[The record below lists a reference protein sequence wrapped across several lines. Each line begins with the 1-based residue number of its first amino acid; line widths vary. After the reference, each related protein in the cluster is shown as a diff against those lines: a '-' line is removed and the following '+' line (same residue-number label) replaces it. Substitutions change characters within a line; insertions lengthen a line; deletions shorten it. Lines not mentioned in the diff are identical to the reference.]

1 MSQSTDT
8 GHIRAHNAHNWR
20 PGALLIDKNAIFGGK
35 SLGLDSP
42 ITITIH
48 AHFYKG
54 NVRPSWTGFSI
65 EVPYGPN
72 VEDDGF
78 GMCHGVVNADGSDRT
93 LPIQTF
99 KITVRLPNNINAY
112 VEELRPSLV
121 NALFQTDKKMCR
133 LDIRLAPGDRSV
145 VLGYG
150 MPFSHPGEQ
159 FEAFIN
165 NNAPDSVGVTLIEVL
180 QRREFSFIV
189 ASPSNALRSWWTQPL
204 PPPLR
209 YPYGQEHSWSYE
221 RYCDLISENK
231 GPQFPTAWSFDNDND
246 HLTALTQSEIQD
258 VMWVHQEAMKI
269 GEIFFRAYFIAPAG
283 VHPQNCREFYAI
295 VTLGEPFLERYRQPW
310 SRLVNS
316 GSLQLLLFDHNSDMG
331 PAEWNARVAEGFS
344 MAGHPVSNEDLVLQ
358 VQRPRPTDIDRR
370 PDFEVTAFDSRW
382 RADNAKEL
390 DEDSWTRVLLQFDED
405 MLRDHERKV
414 KAVNWFSSQSKPFNA
429 VDGEVATP
437 PISEDLRFKMA
448 LHRALVHGNGFWKV
462 LGPNQDGEEMD
473 QLSGAMARARLTR
486 PAGLMPRRSLP
497 VVNLIDLPD
506 EHIDALMEEVLRDD
520 NMRLYNYL
528 AERCLGLVLVAAP
541 PGFGKTTLLA
551 VITLAMAATLGKIF
565 AAAPTNVAI
574 DNFAERLDRI
584 SQNVVKRLNQGK
596 RPKDK
601 TRARRTFVMRAY
613 KPMDEYRAFI
623 NLLRDAKLG
632 DKAAP
637 DSWTSDSSWR
647 LHLSP
652 SFWLLMALKSKAVR
666 ELHPDDPKSIHD
678 MQLMLKSA
686 EWDRLRALANED
698 ISWQEY
704 QSGPVVHRDDINGLF
719 YTLLQS
725 VDILCTTPSLSCR
738 DEFKTWKENA
748 NGIAVDEAGNMSRP
762 DLYCVWG
769 NTLRPCAMGGDDRQ
783 FAPANMTREDE
794 VDSDGNHLN
803 RFGGDARISALEF
816 FRASGWPVFRLR
828 TQLRMANGLFD
839 TCHREVYSDL
849 PFSYGPGSVLSN
861 HVVGRALERY
871 LTAMHNLRPSPPG
884 SLREVFFHCHGT
896 TCIVDEVT
904 RSKRNPD
911 QVENALDFL
920 CGLVT
925 QCPDIGASNIAIIS
939 PYKANVKYVE
949 SRRREPRY
957 ADLDGMQPAAT
968 VDSFQ
973 GREADIVVV
982 IMGTTEKVG
991 PGFTTDKRRL
1001 NVMLSRQRSGL
1012 VIFGDINVL
1021 GSLEDS
1027 GKSKSKS
1034 VLRVAENG
1042 REVYVRKTMLYSVLQ
1057 KMQRQDRVVPLPPRA
1072 GW

>member
-1 MSQSTDT
+1 
-8 GHIRAHNAHNWR
+8 
-20 PGALLIDKNAIFGGK
+20 
-35 SLGLDSP
+35 
-42 ITITIH
+42 
-48 AHFYKG
+48 
-54 NVRPSWTGFSI
+54 
-65 EVPYGPN
+65 
-72 VEDDGF
+72 
-78 GMCHGVVNADGSDRT
+78 
-93 LPIQTF
+93 
-99 KITVRLPNNINAY
+99 
-112 VEELRPSLV
+112 
-121 NALFQTDKKMCR
+121 MCR

-528 AERCLGLVLVAAP
+528 AERCLGLVLVAA
-541 PGFGKTTLLA
+541 
-551 VITLAMAATLGKIF
+551 V
-565 AAAPTNVAI
+565 
-574 DNFAERLDRI
+574 
-584 SQNVVKRLNQGK
+584 
-596 RPKDK
+596 
-601 TRARRTFVMRAY
+601 
-613 KPMDEYRAFI
+613 
-623 NLLRDAKLG
+623 
-632 DKAAP
+632 
-637 DSWTSDSSWR
+637 
-647 LHLSP
+647 
-652 SFWLLMALKSKAVR
+652 
-666 ELHPDDPKSIHD
+666 
-678 MQLMLKSA
+678 
-686 EWDRLRALANED
+686 
-698 ISWQEY
+698 
-704 QSGPVVHRDDINGLF
+704 
-719 YTLLQS
+719 
-725 VDILCTTPSLSCR
+725 
-738 DEFKTWKENA
+738 
-748 NGIAVDEAGNMSRP
+748 
-762 DLYCVWG
+762 
-769 NTLRPCAMGGDDRQ
+769 
-783 FAPANMTREDE
+783 
-794 VDSDGNHLN
+794 
-803 RFGGDARISALEF
+803 
-816 FRASGWPVFRLR
+816 
-828 TQLRMANGLFD
+828 
-839 TCHREVYSDL
+839 SDL
-849 PFSYGPGSVLSN
+849 PFLFLDSTYVLYLCYLISFTDCKTYLATWFRQDDSSGSNYARHGSNSGQDIRRSTDQRCDRQLCRAIGP
-861 HVVGRALERY
+861 HFAERRQ
-871 LTAMHNLRPSPPG
+871 TSEPG
-884 SLREVFFHCHGT
+884 
-896 TCIVDEVT
+896 
-904 RSKRNPD
+904 
-911 QVENALDFL
+911 Q
-920 CGLVT
+920 
-925 QCPDIGASNIAIIS
+925 
-939 PYKANVKYVE
+939 
-949 SRRREPRY
+949 
-957 ADLDGMQPAAT
+957 AA
-968 VDSFQ
+968 
-973 GREADIVVV
+973 
-982 IMGTTEKVG
+982 
-991 PGFTTDKRRL
+991 
-1001 NVMLSRQRSGL
+1001 
-1012 VIFGDINVL
+1012 
-1021 GSLEDS
+1021 
-1027 GKSKSKS
+1027 
-1034 VLRVAENG
+1034 
-1042 REVYVRKTMLYSVLQ
+1042 
-1057 KMQRQDRVVPLPPRA
+1057 QRQDTGSTHLRHARL
-1072 GW
+1072 